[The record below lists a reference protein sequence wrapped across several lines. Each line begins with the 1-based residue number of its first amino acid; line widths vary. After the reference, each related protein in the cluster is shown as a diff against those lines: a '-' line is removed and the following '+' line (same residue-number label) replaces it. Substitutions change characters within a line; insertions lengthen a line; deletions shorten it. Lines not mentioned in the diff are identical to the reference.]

1 MHGSVNILN
10 TIELDTQK
18 MVKMVKLLFCVLIT
32 HMYTHTHTHTQNPK
46 VPRYCLE
53 ISDIRYLRYQI
64 LNASEKGLPWLPN
77 G

>member
-32 HMYTHTHTHTQNPK
+32 HMYTHTHTHTHKIQRCQDTVWK
-46 VPRYCLE
+46 YQ
-53 ISDIRYLRYQI
+53 ISDI
-64 LNASEKGLPWLPN
+64 
-77 G
+77 